1 VTDSSVSRFDMT
13 SPQGNPYPRYAEWR
27 REAAL
32 HRLALEEMSPSMRT
46 QGRMIFGGE
55 IPPIFVALT
64 HDAVAEILRDAERFS
79 SSCYASTMGL
89 VMGHTILEM
98 DPPEHG
104 RYRGLLQQA
113 FSRRALERW
122 EHELVRPIIARHV
135 GALAA
140 RGRADLVRELT
151 LPFPVAVIA
160 GMVGVAEGDLGD
172 FHRWAVELIGIAGDP
187 GRGMAA
193 SQSLRE
199 LFSRLLAERR
209 RSPSDDLVGVLARAE
224 LDGVRLDDEA
234 IYAFLRLLA
243 PAGAETTYRSSS
255 NLLCGLLTHPEQ
267 LEALRADRSLMG
279 DAIEEGLRWE
289 SPITTIQRSC
299 TCDTSVQGVQI
310 PKHSLVIVSLG
321 AANRDPARYERPDA
335 FDIFRPLKAH
345 LSFAFGPHRCL
356 GMHLARIETHVL
368 LDALLDRL
376 PGLRL
381 DPEAKPPEITG
392 SGFRSPPELRVAFD
406 AESH

>member
-1 VTDSSVSRFDMT
+1 MEPGPSHFDMT
-13 SPQGNPYPRYAEWR
+13 AQQGDPYPRYAAWR
-27 REAAL
+27 REAPVHQL
-32 HRLALEEMSPSMRT
+32 SLDEMSPMMRT
-46 QGRMIFGGE
+46 QGRMMLGGE
-55 IPPIFVALT
+55 LPRIFVALT
-64 HDAVAEILRDAERFS
+64 HEAVAEILRDAERFS
-79 SSCYASTMGL
+79 SSGYARTMGL

-104 RYRGLLQQA
+104 RYRGLIQQA

-122 EHELVRPIIARHV
+122 EHELVRPIVTRHV
-135 GALAA
+135 DAFAA

-160 GMVGVAEGDLGD
+160 GMIGVAERELAD
-172 FHRWAVELIGIAGDP
+172 FHRWAVELIQIASDP
-187 GRGMAA
+187 ARGMAA

-199 LFSRLLAERR
+199 LFARLLAERR
-209 RSPSDDLVGVLARAE
+209 VTPHDDLVGVLARAE

-255 NLLCGLLTHPEQ
+255 NLLCGLLTHPHQ
-267 LEALRADRSLMG
+267 LDALRRDRSLMG

-289 SPITTIQRSC
+289 SPITAIQRTS
-299 TCDTSVQGVQI
+299 TRDTTVQGVAI
-310 PKHSLVIVSLG
+310 PKDSLVIVSLG
-321 AANRDPARYERPDA
+321 AANRDPARYPRPDE
-335 FDIFRPLKAH
+335 FDLFRAQKAH

-356 GMHLARIETHVL
+356 GMHLARIETRVL
-368 LDALLDRL
+368 LDTVLDRL

-381 DPEAKPPEITG
+381 DPEAEPPVIAG
-392 SGFRSPPELRVAFD
+392 VGFRSPAELRVAF
-406 AESH
+406 ESRA